1 MQLLRL
7 ELHNFRSFYGDTSI
21 EFSTKE
27 DRLVTIIHGENGVG
41 KTTILNAMYWC
52 FSGKFTPNFGNPSVI
67 VNRAAYKENPAVEC
81 FAEIHFK
88 HGDDEYRARR
98 SIARHKE
105 KAQFN
110 VFKTEAGGISR
121 KIEKPDTFID
131 RVIPPAL
138 QKWVFWDAE
147 QVNGFSLSGSDGF
160 KRDVRRT
167 LGFELMDTLVTDLEA
182 CLSKKRKDLTRIVR
196 SKDVQAIQKLI
207 DDIQAVLPNQEEE
220 LINVKN
226 AITTDEK
233 RLEEVNTE
241 LRKQPDV
248 REFTKK
254 RDHIEATIK
263 NKKREKLDLN
273 VQLIKLVGESMPA
286 VLLYDLAISFENQLK
301 IKENSGKLPA
311 PYSDQLVDDILEDQ
325 SCICGRPVKPGS
337 AEESKIKELLKSAS
351 TGNLNARIKSIQYL
365 IKDIIGTREK
375 YPKDAIDLRKRIS
388 NAETEIG
395 VHEEELLSIK
405 NKISESS
412 KNSDAVATLER
423 ERSDIK
429 IRLHS
434 SMNREGTLSS
444 DVARNKNETKT
455 LQDRH
460 RTESQKIGHG
470 ESISSEMNKIQ
481 SILDY
486 IIKSTREL
494 EHRALLVLSQELNN
508 SLLKNLD
515 KHFTA
520 AISTDNYAV
529 RMHEGDGN
537 DVGESTGQGQLLKYF
552 FMSAV
557 LAVAGRKTQEKIK
570 FLIEP
575 TVMPLVLDAP
585 FSTTDEINSS
595 VVAKV
600 LATQTSQLILFL
612 KGDSYKG
619 AVEKVL
625 TDYIGEQY
633 VLVQKVS
640 GQQGEKPLKN
650 LKIRDKSYALT
661 SYDEVRDQSIIVKV

>member
-21 EFSTKE
+21 QFSTKK
-27 DRLVTIIHGENGVG
+27 DRLVTIIHGDNGVG

-88 HGDDEYRARR
+88 HEDDEYRARR
-98 SIARHKE
+98 SIARHNE
-105 KAQFN
+105 RPQFN
-110 VFKTEAGGISR
+110 VFKTEVGGISK
-121 KIEKPDTFID
+121 KIEKPDTFIE

-138 QKWVFWDAE
+138 RKWVFWDAE
-147 QVNGFSLSGSDGF
+147 QVNGFSLSGSDDF
-160 KRDVRRT
+160 KRDVRKT
-167 LGFELMDTLVTDLEA
+167 LGFELMDTLVADLEL
-182 CLSKKRKDLTRIVR
+182 CLGKKRKDLTKIVK
-196 SKDVQAIQKLI
+196 SKDVDAIQKCI
-207 DDIQAVLPNQEEE
+207 NDIQTVLPNQEEE
-220 LINVKN
+220 LIRVKDSI
-226 AITTDEK
+226 ITDQK
-233 RLEEVNTE
+233 SLDEVNTA
-241 LRKQPDV
+241 LGKQPDV
-248 REFTKK
+248 NAFTKK
-254 RDHIEATIK
+254 RDDIETTIK
-263 NKKREKLDLN
+263 NKKLEKQGLS
-273 VQLIKLVGESMPA
+273 VQLIKFVGESMPA

-311 PYSDQLVDDILEDQ
+311 PYSDQLVDDILEDE

-337 AEESKIKELLKSAS
+337 AEASKIQELLKSAS
-351 TGNLNARIKSIQYL
+351 TGSLNARIKSIQFL
-365 IKDIIGTREK
+365 IKDIKGTRER
-375 YPKDAIDLRKRIS
+375 YPNGAIDLRERIS
-388 NAETEIG
+388 KIEADIG
-395 VHEEELLSIK
+395 VHEGELQSIK

-412 KNSDAVATLER
+412 KNSETVATLER
-423 ERSDIK
+423 NRNEIK
-429 IRLHS
+429 LRLHS
-434 SMNREGTLSS
+434 LIHKEGVLLER
-444 DVARNKNETKT
+444 VVNNKRDIKT
-455 LQDRH
+455 LNERH
-460 RTESQKIGHG
+460 KAESQKIGHG
-470 ESISSEMNKIQ
+470 VSISSEMNKIQ
-481 SILDY
+481 SILEY
-486 IIKSTREL
+486 IIKSTKEL
-494 EHRALLVLSQELNN
+494 ETRALVVLSQELND

-520 AISTDNYAV
+520 TISTDNYAV
-529 RMHEGDGN
+529 RMHEGDGI

-570 FLIEP
+570 FLIKP

-595 VVAKV
+595 LVAKV